1 MQSCVAQNLIIKETN
16 RYTENHVQYV
26 AHHKKK
32 KIITTGKRAVSKRQP
47 LIIDFQ
53 NKIVEMKVKMY
64 VTVWV
69 IIINLRKSWMIFGTA
84 WEMSNYHQKSLE
96 GFR

>member
-1 MQSCVAQNLIIKETN
+1 M
-16 RYTENHVQYV
+16 YV

-32 KIITTGKRAVSKRQP
+32 IYYYCTGKRAVSKRQP
-47 LIIDFQ
+47 LIINFQ
-53 NKIVEMKVKMY
+53 NEIVEMKVEMY

-84 WEMSNYHQKSLE
+84 WKMSNYHQKSLE